1 MQEMNQHNQEYADT
15 VTLGVTGASGSGYF
29 LRLLSSMVQSNV
41 KIYLLLSEAA
51 QIVLKTEVGE
61 DWPTEIDALN
71 VFLIKRFNSQPGQ
84 ITALT
89 SKDWFSP
96 VASGSSAPH
105 KMVICPCSCGTLAS
119 IAQGL
124 SNNLIE
130 RAADVVF
137 KERGQLIVMPR
148 ETPFSTLHLKNML
161 TLSELGATVMPLA
174 PGFYHQPTT
183 IDELY
188 DFMVARVM
196 DHLKIHH
203 KASKRWCE

>member
-1 MQEMNQHNQEYADT
+1 MQFNET

-29 LRLLSSMVQSNV
+29 LRLLQTMVNANV
-41 KIYLLLSEAA
+41 KVYLILSEAA
-51 QIVLKTEVGE
+51 QIVLKTEVEE
-61 DWPTEIDALN
+61 DWPTEIESLN
-71 VFLIKRFNSQPGQ
+71 EFLISRFNAKKDQVV
-84 ITALT
+84 ALT

-96 VASGSSAPH
+96 VASGSSAPK
-105 KMVICPCSCGTLAS
+105 KMIVCPCSCGTLAS

-174 PGFYHQPTT
+174 PGFYHKPTS
-183 IDELY
+183 IDELH
-188 DFMVARVM
+188 DFMIARVM
-196 DHLKIHH
+196 DHLKIDHQ
-203 KASKRWCE
+203 ASKRWCE

>member
-1 MQEMNQHNQEYADT
+1 MTMQYNDT

-29 LRLLSSMVQSNV
+29 LRLLQTMVDANV
-41 KIYLLLSEAA
+41 KVYLLLSEAA
-51 QIVLKTEVGE
+51 QIVLNTEADE
-61 DWPTEIDALN
+61 EWPRDIDTLN
-71 VFLIKRFNSQPGQ
+71 TFLVSRFNSQEGQ
-84 ITALT
+84 IVALT
-89 SKDWFSP
+89 AKDWFSP
-96 VASGSSAPH
+96 VASGSSAPK
-105 KMVICPCSCGTLAS
+105 KMVVCPCSCGTLAS

-148 ETPFSTLHLKNML
+148 EAPFSTLHLKNML

-174 PGFYHQPTT
+174 PGFYHKPTT
-183 IDELY
+183 ILELQ

-196 DHLKIHH
+196 DHLKIEHQT
-203 KASKRWCE
+203 SKRWCE

>member
-1 MQEMNQHNQEYADT
+1 MTMQYKDT

-29 LRLLSSMVQSNV
+29 LRLLQSMVNANV
-41 KIYLLLSEAA
+41 KVYLILSEAA
-51 QIVLKTEVGE
+51 QIVLKTEVEE
-61 DWPTEIDALN
+61 DWPVDIVALN
-71 VFLIKRFNSQPGQ
+71 EFLITRFNSKQGQ
-84 ITALT
+84 VTALT

-96 VASGSSAPH
+96 VASGSSAPK
-105 KMVICPCSCGTLAS
+105 KMVVCPCSCGTLAS
-119 IAQGL
+119 ISQGL

-183 IDELY
+183 IEELQ

-196 DHLKIHH
+196 DHLKIDHQS
-203 KASKRWCE
+203 SKRWCE

>member
-1 MQEMNQHNQEYADT
+1 MLHNSTSYIDT

-29 LRLLSSMVQSNV
+29 LRLLQSMVNNNV
-41 KIYLLLSEAA
+41 KVFLLLSEAA

-61 DWPTEIDALN
+61 DWPSEIHSLN
-71 VFLIKRFNSQPGQ
+71 HFLIKRFKAKEGQ
-84 ITALT
+84 VTALA

-96 VASGSSAPH
+96 VASGSSAPN

-119 IAQGL
+119 ISQGL

-130 RAADVVF
+130 RAADVIF

-174 PGFYHQPTT
+174 PGFYHQPTS
-183 IDELY
+183 IEELQ

-196 DHLKIHH
+196 DHLKIEHQ
-203 KASKRWCE
+203 ASKRWCE

>member
-1 MQEMNQHNQEYADT
+1 MTMQYNDT

-29 LRLLSSMVQSNV
+29 LRLLQSMVNANV
-41 KIYLLLSEAA
+41 KVYLILSEAA
-51 QIVLKTEVGE
+51 QIVLKTEVDE
-61 DWPTEIDALN
+61 DWPVDIVALN
-71 VFLIKRFNSQPGQ
+71 EFLITRFNSKQGQ

-96 VASGSSAPH
+96 VASGSSAPK
-105 KMVICPCSCGTLAS
+105 KMVVCPCSCGTLAS
-119 IAQGL
+119 ISQGL

-183 IDELY
+183 IEELQ

-196 DHLKIHH
+196 DHLQIKHQ
-203 KASKRWCE
+203 ASKRWCE